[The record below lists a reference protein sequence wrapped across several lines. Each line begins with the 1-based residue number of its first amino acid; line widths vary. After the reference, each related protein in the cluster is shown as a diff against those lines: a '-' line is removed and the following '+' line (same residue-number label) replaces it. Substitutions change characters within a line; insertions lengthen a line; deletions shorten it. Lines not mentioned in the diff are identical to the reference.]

1 MISPILI
8 FKKIFLKFRINSPA
22 RSTPCILF
30 ITLVLFAAC
39 ASQKM
44 SLEEAKKITVTMG
57 DESSAPPPRRIND
70 VLAVLEQPVQFDQA
84 IVSKFIALA
93 DKSPPKG
100 ADNIDLA
107 HFFKKRSSAAFQLGR
122 LNQVLEDLRTALLY
136 AQKAKMEDYRFLD
149 TLGEMEFWGG
159 NYNRAIELL
168 ERSLSKGDS
177 LPAYTSL
184 VGLYSRIGDLE
195 SAEKLK
201 NKGVALCDQV
211 YLASRARNKWARILA
226 AKMTAYF
233 LEAQGRFAEAEEQWR
248 MAIKLL
254 PSKQQDLALTY
265 IIFKTWLADNLRKQ
279 NRLTEAEL
287 EGRQALKNAIGLTG
301 KASLATVYTIGHLGV
316 TLQKQGRLKDA
327 QKLINCGLRII
338 ENSGISDDSFLMGEI
353 RMNYGN
359 VLADQQK
366 FSEAM
371 KMYNLARADMITNQP
386 IYNKLLARNPN
397 LMLSLLMTGRTEE
410 ATQFISS
417 AHELY
422 VKNFGENHY
431 WTAEI
436 SGLRGML
443 NARKKRFKH
452 AIKDFS
458 ESIPILLKTNISR
471 EGDFSRKQRF
481 EIIVENYVD
490 LLAQIYENRLDEELG
505 IDSSAEAFKLAD
517 AIRGHLVQSAM
528 GASGARVAAEE
539 PELADLVRREQDTQ
553 QQIRTL
559 QSMLTENLALPE
571 DQQDPAAI
579 KRMALKIK
587 TFSKAR
593 VALLEEINGQFPK
606 YADFINPQPATP
618 AVSQAY
624 LRPNEA
630 LISIYPSKNHT
641 YVWALPYK
649 GDMRFSIVKLGKN
662 TIARIISHL
671 RTSLDPKPKTFGDI
685 PEFDLKLAHEL
696 YCNLLKPVEDG
707 WNDASELIIVA
718 PGLLGQLPF
727 SVLPTSPVRLAKQ
740 KDELFGNYRQVPWL
754 IRKVSLSRLPSVSS
768 LITLRKLPEADRDRK
783 VFAGFGDPFFNKE
796 QLASAEI
803 EKAMQKI
810 ELSSHDKKL
819 NLRGIRITKA
829 GNLDSVAIVT
839 SRLES
844 LNRLPDTADEIKG
857 VAEALNADP
866 SRDVFLGKSA
876 TEYKIKTM
884 DLSDRQIL
892 AFATHALL
900 PGDLDGLD
908 QPALAFSSPTITGSD
923 EDGLLTCGEILKI
936 KLNADWVILSAC
948 NTGVAHGVAAEA
960 YSGLGRAFFY
970 AGTRAILVSMWPVET
985 TSAQKL
991 INRLFQFQQKDNKL
1005 SRAKAF
1011 QNSMLELID
1020 DAGLKDS
1027 VSGKIISSYAHP
1039 LFWAPFIIVGESGCR
1054 TN

>member
-1 MISPILI
+1 MIQLKLI
-8 FKKIFLKFRINSPA
+8 VKQISLRSRINSLPK
-22 RSTPCILF
+22 STACILF

-39 ASQKM
+39 AGQKM
-44 SLEEAKKITVTMG
+44 SLEEAKRVTVTMG
-57 DESSAPPPRRIND
+57 DESFVPPPRRISD
-70 VLAVLEQPVQFDQA
+70 VLAVLDQPVQFDQA
-84 IVSKFIALA
+84 IVRKFKALV
-93 DKSPPKG
+93 DKSPPQG

-107 HFFKKRSSAAFQLGR
+107 YFFKERGYAAFQLGR

-136 AQKAKMEDYRFLD
+136 AEKAKMVDYRFLD
-149 TLGEMEFWGG
+149 MLGEIEFWGG

-168 ERSLSKGDS
+168 KRSLSKGDS
-177 LPAYTSL
+177 LGAYTSL
-184 VGLYSRIGDLE
+184 VGVYSRIGDIE

-201 NKGVALCDQV
+201 NKGVALCNQV
-211 YLASRARNKWARILA
+211 YLDSRARNKWARILA

-248 MAIKLL
+248 IAIKLL
-254 PSKQQDLALTY
+254 PSKEQDLALNY

-279 NRLTEAEL
+279 NRLIEAEL

-338 ENSGISDDSFLMGEI
+338 ENSDISADSYLMGEI

-371 KMYNLARADMITNQP
+371 KMYNLARADMITNQQ
-386 IYNKLLARNPN
+386 IYNKLFARNPN

-410 ATQFISS
+410 AMQFISS
-417 AHELY
+417 AHEVY
-422 VKNFGENHY
+422 IKNFGENHY

-436 SGLRGML
+436 LGMRGMA
-443 NARKKRFKH
+443 NARTKKFKH
-452 AIKDFS
+452 AIRDFS

-471 EGDFSRKQRF
+471 EGDFSCKQRF
-481 EIIVENYVD
+481 EIIVEKYVD
-490 LLAQIYENRLDEELG
+490 LLAQIYENRLEQELG

-517 AIRGHLVQSAM
+517 AIRGHMVQSAM

-539 PELADLVRREQDTQ
+539 PELSTLVRREQDIQ

-559 QSMLTENLALPE
+559 QSMLTETLAIPE

-579 KRMALKIK
+579 KKMALKIK
-587 TFSKAR
+587 ILSKAR
-593 VALLEEINGQFPK
+593 VALLEEIKRQFPK

-618 AVSQAY
+618 ALSQAY
-624 LRPNEA
+624 LRPGEA
-630 LISIYPSKNHT
+630 LISIYTSNNHT

-649 GDMRFSIVKLGKN
+649 GDMKFSIVKLSKN
-662 TIARIISHL
+662 TIGRIIIRL
-671 RTSLDPKPKTFGDI
+671 RTALDPKPKTLGDI
-685 PEFDLKLAHEL
+685 PEFDLNLAHEL
-696 YCNLLKPVEDG
+696 YRNLLKPVEDG

-740 KDELFGNYRQVPWL
+740 KDELFSNYRQVPWL
-754 IRKVSLSRLPSVSS
+754 IRKVSITRLPSVSS
-768 LITLRKLPEADRDRK
+768 LITLRKLPEADPGRK

-796 QLASAEI
+796 QLASAER
-803 EKAMQKI
+803 EKSTQKI
-810 ELSSHDKKL
+810 QLSSSDKKL

-857 VAEALNADP
+857 VAEALNADL
-866 SRDVFLGKSA
+866 SRDIFLGKNA
-876 TEYKIKTM
+876 TEYKVKTM
-884 DLSDRQIL
+884 DLSDRRIL

-923 EDGLLTCGEILKI
+923 EDGLLTSEEILKI

-948 NTGVAHGVAAEA
+948 NTGAAHGVAAEA

-991 INRLFQFQQKDNKL
+991 INRLFKYQKKDKML

-1011 QNSMLELID
+1011 RHSMLELID
-1020 DAGLKDS
+1020 DSGLKES

-1039 LFWAPFIIVGESGCR
+1039 LFWAPFIIVGESGSKA
-1054 TN
+1054 N